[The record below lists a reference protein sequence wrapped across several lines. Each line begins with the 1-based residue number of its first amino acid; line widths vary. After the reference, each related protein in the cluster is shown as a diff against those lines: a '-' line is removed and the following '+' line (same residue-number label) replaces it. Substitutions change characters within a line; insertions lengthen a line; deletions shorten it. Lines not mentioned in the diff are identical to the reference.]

1 VSGAAGPIADRPQVD
16 LPPLTITPGGRSV
29 PPDDLTT
36 EVEALAELL
45 AEVVM
50 LAGDHAVFPSRLQ
63 VVAELAMEYDSVR
76 AAL

>member
-1 VSGAAGPIADRPQVD
+1 MSGMHAVSGAAAPIADRPQVE

-36 EVEALAELL
+36 EVKALAELL

-50 LAGDHAVFPSRLQ
+50 LAGDRAGFPSRLE
-63 VVAELAMEYDSVR
+63 VVAGWLG
-76 AAL
+76 